1 MIFRQL
7 QVSTL
12 VFSFTV
18 LYYKKKLSE
27 KWVLLRFEQK
37 LFAKQENARDRRQLP
52 VGEHNFPTCSSNLF
66 PNPSYEIFG
75 SPDLNRVY
83 LQTDKR

>member
-52 VGEHNFPTCSSNLF
+52 VSEHNFPTCCVLLYLKGQALF
-66 PNPSYEIFG
+66 
-75 SPDLNRVY
+75 
-83 LQTDKR
+83 

>member
-7 QVSTL
+7 QVATL

-27 KWVLLRFEQK
+27 KLVLLRFEQK
-37 LFAKQENARDRRQLP
+37 LFAKQENALDRRQLP
-52 VGEHNFPTCSSNLF
+52 VCEHNFPTCS
-66 PNPSYEIFG
+66 YH
-75 SPDLNRVY
+75 
-83 LQTDKR
+83 